1 MLQSVDCYSSQ
12 LSMKTL
18 YIESNIGNMGNQD
31 FEFLILESALENV
44 VNKFRYKSALHELW
58 MLNNPNNIIR
68 RHLRIK
74 KPALE
79 MLLQQIEQ
87 CPETTGLKRL
97 LAVKKSLL
105 EFEQRVEQ
113 VVRVVQQ
120 LLSDNEVKV
129 KTVSIS
135 KRILTITCYHKTGY
149 FVFLSKY
156 FVLTLNTM
164 TRI

>member
-1 MLQSVDCYSSQ
+1 MLLISLGKNLQE
-12 LSMKTL
+12 LSIHPK
-18 YIESNIGNMGNQD
+18 IV
-31 FEFLILESALENV
+31 F
-44 VNKFRYKSALHELW
+44 
-58 MLNNPNNIIR
+58 R

-87 CPETTGLKRL
+87 SPETTGLKRL

-120 LLSDNEVKV
+120 LLSDNEVR
-129 KTVSIS
+129 TVSIS
-135 KRILTITCYHKTGY
+135 HRI
-149 FVFLSKY
+149 
-156 FVLTLNTM
+156 
-164 TRI
+164 